1 MTRRW
6 NWVALA
12 LISLDAVHA
21 QQNPKAQLTVQV
33 RDVSGANVP
42 NALIE
47 VSSSQNT
54 QTQVSNAD
62 GHGKANFD
70 LPFGNYEV
78 LVKSQGFCPFRRFLE
93 PLALPSQ
100 IINVKL
106 RIDQCPGPCEIGCVT
121 VESIPGV
128 QAAQAPRGP
137 LTIVIATD
145 ETGTAIQGAGVEV
158 VSTLPGKFGWPWAV
172 SSITNTLGEVSFGL
186 PSGEYILS
194 VTADGFKKWSE
205 HIDGGTRVNQTIRAK
220 LVVAPPLAAP
230 PPRS

>member
-1 MTRRW
+1 MT
-6 NWVALA
+6 
-12 LISLDAVHA
+12 
-21 QQNPKAQLTVQV
+21 
-33 RDVSGANVP
+33 GANVP

-137 LTIVIATD
+137 LPSSSPQMNVGQPSRALALRSSPHCPGNSMALGSELNYQYSWRSVLWPSIWRIHPLGDRRWV
-145 ETGTAIQGAGVEV
+145 QEV
-158 VSTLPGKFGWPWAV
+158 V
-172 SSITNTLGEVSFGL
+172 
-186 PSGEYILS
+186 
-194 VTADGFKKWSE
+194 
-205 HIDGGTRVNQTIRAK
+205 RAY
-220 LVVAPPLAAP
+220 
-230 PPRS
+230 